1 MRSVIISGS
10 LLLLL
15 AVFIIFNAYYINSL
29 STELLDMIY
38 SLPSD
43 YEYITNL
50 TAAEFEGYKVKINQ
64 IVNKWEKNM
73 FKVSLVTKYQDFERV
88 NINIYSLKSHFFI
101 ESYDN
106 YILTRD
112 KLIVALERQKQNELA
127 NLENI
132 L

>member
-43 YEYITNL
+43 HEYITNL
-50 TAAEFEGYKVKINQ
+50 TSAEFEVYKVKINQ

-88 NINIYSLKSHFFI
+88 NINIYSLKSYFFI

-112 KLIVALERQKQNELA
+112 KLITALERQKQNELA